1 MTSTEHNASAASDA
15 EAIDGFKQVQHA
27 IWAAGDFPEIAE
39 RNIWDVGARIVRH
52 LGVSQ
57 GENVLDVAC
66 GSGNAALRAAKSGA
80 SVVGVDLT
88 PELFD
93 RARQL
98 ADEAGVWME
107 LLEGD
112 AENLPF
118 EDEEFDVVLSTFG
131 HMFAPRHRV
140 AASEIA
146 RVLRP
151 GGRIGLCTW
160 TPEGPIGRFFTTM
173 GEYMPTPPPF
183 AEAPVLWGDEAH
195 VEEMFAG
202 SGIELSFKRETVRPP
217 EFESPE
223 AAMEYWTANFG
234 PLVMARKLT
243 EENGSWPELR
253 EKLLEYYA
261 ADEPPEYL
269 VTLGRKTA

>member
-1 MTSTEHNASAASDA
+1 MNPSEQNAPATPEAA
-15 EAIDGFKQVQHA
+15 AIDGFKQLQHA
-27 IWAAGDFPEIAE
+27 IWASGDFPEIAE

-52 LGVSQ
+52 LGVRQ
-57 GENVLDVAC
+57 GEDVLDVAC

-80 SVVGVDLT
+80 SVVGIDLT

-93 RARQL
+93 RAKQL

-107 LLEGD
+107 LIEGD
-112 AENLPF
+112 AERLPF
-118 EDEEFDVVLSTFG
+118 EDESFDVVLSTFG
-131 HMFAPRHRV
+131 HMFAPRHQV
-140 AASEIA
+140 AADEIA

-160 TPEGPIGRFFTTM
+160 TPEGPIGRFFATM
-173 GEYMPTPPPF
+173 AGFMPDLPPF
-183 AEAPVLWGDEAH
+183 AEPPVLWGDTGH
-195 VEEMFAG
+195 VEQLFEG

-223 AAMEYWTANFG
+223 AALEYWTTNFG
-234 PLVMARKLT
+234 PLVMARMFT
-243 EENGSWPELR
+243 EDNGSWPQLR
-253 EKLLEYYA
+253 EQLLEYYA